1 MALHDVGPTQV
12 GEDMLKACAAEF
24 GTTVEACSKYGV
36 TTAVVDAFAKKFAL
50 GVLRYRDLADILSGR
65 RKAAHERNILYL
77 SRGEPEGHF
86 IYLRLPDAILKAE
99 EKSLQI
105 VAEALV
111 TRSRC
116 SISTET
122 GREEAPTSPHAAS
135 ETGEEAPTSPRAAT
149 PVLASEAQTNRRSP
163 STSGAVAHL
172 DKWEYRVFSVKSSTA
187 ETDLTHGLETLGAR
201 CCEGGF
207 TSDDTRQGVATYVAG
222 FVVTRLQQGNRV
234 LGVPSDEALRLW
246 WQTAG
251 EHAVGKEQA
260 PVYENSMRLQ
270 LYTPLPGSGL
280 DAIVQQA
287 VKAPLVSVR
296 KIRYVVGNCPVTAL
310 RAIFSGNVARS
321 VLLVEAVSGKRTA
334 SHFFVIEVAP
344 ARSPA
349 RPEKKTMVVMKEGM
363 LVPERPLT
371 SKRPLHTLTGV
382 ACFEPVGDG
391 LMICK
396 ICKQA
401 LINDLVVKKPPRLEF
416 AKGGVKI
423 PTGSAGEKKRS
434 DHEKSEFHVAAKE
447 ALLAPLLPCDRLLQT
462 HALRKMQTTKPAPLP
477 KKSPAALPSIPA
489 EDVALYNLHAR
500 MYVGVKNGLSHSA
513 MIKELAG
520 ERLQHVSLEARYN
533 NRTALREL
541 IGIWSELLLNRFR
554 QQLLAEGP
562 ENLSPLFL
570 VVDAST
576 MPHAGDDVV
585 GVRVRYADASEPSL
599 LKETFIGLV
608 PNVPKG
614 SDNASATGDATY
626 KAVTKLLNPLS
637 VSMSDIYGWCSD
649 DGATMIG
656 RNEGVIA
663 LIAKNSG
670 RKKKGIAKA
679 LDAAHLLQ
687 TKLKFVLE
695 DPAVK
700 QITSTVRSVNRIFKS
715 STLMRRTL
723 REACSEAGK
732 TALKP
737 DGSWRIRWLKKW
749 ATSMTKA
756 SRMRDAWAKCLSMES
771 VVRRAQKK
779 GKSEK
784 RQKVTKK
791 RLRISKKLCEEKFV
805 TGLRYLSQLFGA
817 LACPQLIG
825 QLEAGQA
832 SQIAAYLQKAQLAL
846 AVMNVPDAYLSVH
859 HRAISLLVPETVMS
873 ANVLDAVTVLDVGLL
888 KERLVDTDYGESA
901 WTRMCELAYPND
913 KEHSALLKDW
923 GKVKEAA
930 RSTKL
935 LFLDFWRARLVEL
948 SDQGSRAARVL
959 QVTLCT
965 GCASSCGVER
975 DFGEM
980 RWRVSELRNRV
991 EVETISQEML
1001 ISKNGPPPADAHD
1014 FLMDGIRFW
1023 NVKDRRDCGG
1033 RPKKET
1039 DSEAERNRK
1048 TWTWVEA
1055 MHRRGQDPAVQRTV
1069 DELRERDL
1077 AHWLGVKGLR
1087 GNIAIASIVAVLL
1100 TARVAGPTGQQPVA
1114 RPSITPSA
1122 VSRSRVTPDANAA
1135 TSSPGQQPKARST
1148 PSAGARSRVA
1158 PAANAATS
1166 SPANTAQSRPATSR
1180 PRGSTSASA
1189 APSAVA
1195 APSQPASALPI
1206 ELPVVTASAKRKQTH
1221 QPDTLRTHKRLR
1233 TTSATQPAPSTT
1245 DKRSSAAVPAVPQ
1258 GKRKRASSC
1267 PPSCPPPKAIKRSN
1281 VSSSSSSS
1289 SSASSSCSSSS
1300 SSSSS

>member
-280 DAIVQQA
+280 
-287 VKAPLVSVR
+287 
-296 KIRYVVGNCPVTAL
+296 
-310 RAIFSGNVARS
+310 
-321 VLLVEAVSGKRTA
+321 
-334 SHFFVIEVAP
+334 
-344 ARSPA
+344 
-349 RPEKKTMVVMKEGM
+349 
-363 LVPERPLT
+363 
-371 SKRPLHTLTGV
+371 
-382 ACFEPVGDG
+382 
-391 LMICK
+391 
-396 ICKQA
+396 
-401 LINDLVVKKPPRLEF
+401 
-416 AKGGVKI
+416 
-423 PTGSAGEKKRS
+423 
-434 DHEKSEFHVAAKE
+434 
-447 ALLAPLLPCDRLLQT
+447 APLLPCDRLLQT

-700 QITSTVRSVNRIFKS
+700 QIASTVRSVNRIFKS

-846 AVMNVPDAYLSVH
+846 AVMDVPDAYLSVH

-1033 RPKKET
+1033 RPKKGT

-1258 GKRKRASSC
+1258 GKRTTPATKPAPSTTDNRSSAAVPAVPQGKRKRASSC